1 MKILLVPNHL
11 YQKSLDSAYMLEM
24 FLHRQGYSVVMA
36 PDFRDAEQSIEAEFN
51 PEEFGLCIALGGDG
65 TVLRAARIINYAEV
79 PILGI
84 SYGHLGFLTSGEP
97 ESLLEIVSSAL
108 AGELKLSRRAS
119 LLAEITTLDDL
130 GSLEIV
136 KQFAL
141 NEIAVTRG
149 TSGKMIAFDLLVN
162 GIKLASLRGDGVLVS
177 SATGSTGYALS
188 AGGPIVSP
196 DFSGMVCAPLAPHTL
211 SSRPFVTSPSDII
224 SIEFDEDYGPDRFTY
239 ADGILL
245 HQQKRALSIQV
256 KKGPGDILLLADT
269 EDYFYKKI
277 SQIFYGERQ

>member
-1 MKILLVPNHL
+1 MKILLVPNHV
-11 YQKSLDSAYMLEM
+11 YQKSLDSAYMLEV
-24 FLHRQGYSVVMA
+24 FLSRQGYEVVMA
-36 PDFRDAEQSIEAEFN
+36 PDFREQDSPGEDFK
-51 PEEFGLCIALGGDG
+51 PEDFGLCIALGGDG

-79 PILGI
+79 PILGV
-84 SYGHLGFLTSGEP
+84 SYGHLGFLTSGDP
-97 ESLLEIVSSAL
+97 ESLIELVSSAL
-108 AGELKLSRRAS
+108 AGELKLSRRATI
-119 LLAEITTLDDL
+119 LCEITTVDDAGL
-130 GSLEIV
+130 LETF

-149 TSGKMIAFDLLVN
+149 NSGKMISFDLLVN
-162 GIKLASLRGDGVLVS
+162 GIKLASLRGDGVVVS

-196 DFSGMVCAPLAPHTL
+196 DFSGMICAPLAPHAL

-245 HQQKRALSIQV
+245 KEQKRALSIQF
-256 KKGPGDILLLADT
+256 KKGPGDILLLAGS

-277 SQIFYGERQ
+277 SEIFYGGRP